1 MGYNNIVVWHDL
13 CIGQNMR
20 QKTIKKTIEC
30 SGIGLHSGKK
40 LRLVMRPADQDA
52 GIVFQHMGP
61 DGKRTLRPCPES
73 VVSTGLATTLGVG
86 DRAIATVEHLM
97 AAIAG
102 LGIDNIVIE
111 VHGNEIPIMDGSA
124 ASFVF
129 LLRSAGV
136 RKQAAAK
143 QVFRI
148 KKKLVFEKDGKII
161 SVLPYKGFRVNYDID
176 FDHPLVGKQTFTFDL
191 SPETFVRD
199 IAKARTFG
207 FMKDVEML
215 QKNGLALGGSLDNA
229 VVLDEYGVI
238 NPDGLR
244 FQDELVRHKV
254 LDFIGDMHLL
264 GHPLQGDFYVSC
276 SGHGHN
282 NAFLRYLSANSSDY
296 LDEVRLVQEDVHIVP
311 HKEPVGVL
319 EPVTA

>member
-1 MGYNNIVVWHDL
+1 
-13 CIGQNMR
+13 MR
-20 QKTIKKTIEC
+20 QRTLKKNVVC

-40 LRLVMRPADQDA
+40 LRLVMRPADQDT
-52 GIVFQHMGP
+52 GIVFQHLADG
-61 DGKRTLRPCPES
+61 GKRILRPTPEG

-86 DRAIATVEHLM
+86 DRCIATVEHLM

-102 LGIDNIVIE
+102 LSIDNIIIE

-129 LLRSAGV
+129 LLRSAGI
-136 RKQAAAK
+136 RKQGHAK
-143 QVFRI
+143 RVFRV
-148 KKKLVFEKDGKII
+148 KREVVFEKDGKVIKAA
-161 SVLPYKGFRVNYDID
+161 PYAGFRVNYTID
-176 FDHPLVGKQTFTFDL
+176 FDHPLVGRQTFTLDL
-191 SPETFVRD
+191 SPETFARE
-199 IAKARTFG
+199 IARARTFG

-215 QKNGLALGGSLDNA
+215 QRNGLALGGSLENA

-264 GHPLQGDFYVSC
+264 EHPLQGDFSVTC

-282 NAFLRYLSANSSDY
+282 NAFLRYLSANKAYY
-296 LDEVRLVQEDVHIVP
+296 LDEVVLDGRTRIPAANEEPIMSM
-311 HKEPVGVL
+311 EPVL
-319 EPVTA
+319 T